1 LAKAILL
8 GRTFMKKTLVA
19 TCLVIPMITSC
30 DLDKEMAK
38 IEHKAVIINKYE
50 NVALKLAKENRE
62 LHAEVKRLEFEIQ
75 KLKNGE
81 HAEAKEEGHGGEHG
95 AKVEGHAVAYQ
106 AEHAEHKEE
115 HKEEH
120 KTEHKE
126 VHAEAAHGEKKHG
139 EEAHGEEHAPKRGI
153 ASIPAAK
160 PEPIELKKGLKDL
173 VEYKTYKW
181 SADDMMKM
189 ADKEFKDKNFEKA
202 AQFYTS
208 LANYYPTDK
217 HLDDEFYFKAGI
229 SSYESG
235 NHHDWTIKHFTVLME
250 KWPTSQYFR
259 SAKLWVAL
267 THMKMGDKQKFFAT
281 VEEFRKKYRNTNEWK
296 ILSSYYEK
304 IEEKTNE

>member
-1 LAKAILL
+1 
-8 GRTFMKKTLVA
+8 MKKVILA
-19 TCLVIPMITSC
+19 SCLVLPLLSSC
-30 DLDKEMAK
+30 GYEKEIAK
-38 IEHKAVIINKYE
+38 IEHKAILINKYE

-62 LHAEVKRLEFEIQ
+62 LHSEVKRLEFEIQ
-75 KLKNGE
+75 KLKQQTGFKNV
-81 HAEAKEEGHGGEHG
+81 ASSEGHGEAPAHG
-95 AKVEGHAVAYQ
+95 AAHGAVVASHGD
-106 AEHAEHKEE
+106 AHGAP
-115 HKEEH
+115 
-120 KTEHKE
+120 
-126 VHAEAAHGEKKHG
+126 AAAHGETHAP
-139 EEAHGEEHAPKRGI
+139 AHGEKAAPARSI
-153 ASIPAAK
+153 ASVK
-160 PEPIELKKGLKDL
+160 PVALVVKKDL
-173 VEYKTYKW
+173 VEFKTYKW

-208 LANYYPTDK
+208 LVNYYPEYK

-235 NHHDWTIKHFTVLME
+235 EHHEWTLKHFSVLMD

-267 THMKMGDKQKFFAT
+267 THMKMGDKKKFFAT
-281 VEEFRKKYRNTNEWK
+281 VEEFRKKYRNTNEWT